1 MGLLASNFI
10 NWFCEPI
17 AERLFDALD
26 VIEKLFMGLAGISSK
41 TTAQS
46 GRAENVVITLL
57 QGDTTK
63 KLMTSLMLFGI
74 CVLILCVIL
83 AIVRNVYKEDSKV
96 TISSIIGQ
104 AIKAVIGFILVP
116 ALCLVGVM
124 FSNII
129 LQAIAGVTSAGG
141 NMGNSFSSGIY
152 DACSIGEEGSIFL
165 DYTSDMT
172 DENLDEIIKSFKDD
186 VDVKDDETQT
196 SMEFA
201 TIIYAQYLYNV
212 LTRNY
217 YYYYNDP
224 NGDDYEYNGGYLTS
238 ANLVIVSY
246 QTSGPLPGTNLENMD
261 FIDMLGIKKA
271 TDECRYFTPSVM
283 NNGNGNPNFI
293 DTPEDVVAF
302 YNVLYSQYRANF
314 PNAVKAISKGS
325 WEGQSVDELIQIS
338 LEKST
343 TFPTIKIL
351 CYDNNNY
358 FGAPKVEVFAYYYHG
373 KCIYDSNADM
383 TETTESGLTMGDR
396 GFRLLKGAYNALV
409 ASGRFDSVD
418 NGAGHNM
425 RFEFKN
431 SDNSLT
437 NAQLRGSIGIGVAKI
452 DYFYACLASILIFK
466 SLFFLCFGLAKR
478 IAQLLTYYVL
488 SPIALALYPFD
499 NGRAFVSWKNDFIGY
514 VVGAYGAVAGM
525 NISIQLVGIILN
537 NLNIF
542 NSGTLNSLA
551 RLIMY
556 IVLAQG
562 VEQLVKLLSGWIG
575 AKDLLAEGK
584 ATSNT
589 ATAPIK
595 KVAGSVMRVAGTAIG
610 TGVGVL
616 IGASAARK
624 NRVTL
629 DTLNSKLSDKDM
641 SGKAKSAAQAEKD
654 RMEAEETAKAA
665 GYSSASAYAA
675 DLAKNASNG
684 NAWYKGGG
692 LGTALRN
699 TAKAKANQ
707 VGSFAANKFA
717 STQFGMAFD
726 KETGLSGLLSQG
738 VAETTTQKVKA
749 DLNAKL
755 SQDFKDGVVTAKMSA
770 DLTKEL
776 QDIKESINRTSRANS
791 SALTTFAGQLTGIK
805 GLSTTDAEEFLR
817 TGNMSLISGLSNKAQ
832 QMAIQTR
839 SNYLTSDDY
848 QDYAQSLR
856 AARAFG
862 YDESTITG
870 SSFDPAT
877 EIESIISK
885 MRSKLDLA
893 TFQTAQKE
901 GNEQEMRRLIASATG
916 NSNPQM
922 LEELFKRLSATTA
935 SAAETISKSAKEAG
949 EKAAKRSD
957 SYWKGSAPK
966 K

>member
-1 MGLLASNFI
+1 MGLLLAVDGFI
-10 NWFCEPI
+10 SWLCQPV
-17 AERLFDALD
+17 AEALFIALD
-26 VIEKLFMGLAGISSK
+26 TIEQIVMGLAGIKSE
-41 TTAQS
+41 TTIQS
-46 GRAENVVITLL
+46 GGAENLVIKLL
-57 QGDTTK
+57 QSDTTK
-63 KLMTSLMLFGI
+63 KLMSSLMLFGI

-116 ALCLVGVM
+116 SLCLVGVM

-129 LQAIAGVTSAGG
+129 LQAIAGVTSKESG
-141 NMGNSFSSGIY
+141 MGNSFSSGIY
-152 DACSIGEEGSIFL
+152 EACTVGEEGSIFL
-165 DYTSDMT
+165 DYTGNT
-172 DENLDEIIKSFKDD
+172 TEENLDNIIKSFGKDTD
-186 VDVKDDETQT
+186 VEKDETQT

-201 TIIYAQYLYNV
+201 TIMYAQYLYYM
-212 LTRNY
+212 LTEKYYWRYSTYDERTWFTNY
-217 YYYYNDP
+217 ICQELDIASRQGSAPVN
-224 NGDDYEYNGGYLTS
+224 EMITKFGY
-238 ANLVIVSY
+238 
-246 QTSGPLPGTNLENMD
+246 
-261 FIDMLGIKKA
+261 IDIMGIKVP
-271 TDECRYFTPSVM
+271 TDKCLYFTPAVM
-283 NNGNGNPNFI
+283 NNGNGNPDCI

-302 YNVLYSQYRANF
+302 YNVLNSQFRAHF
-314 PNAVKAISKGS
+314 PNKTGLHYKYKTKKATPNILSVEALIEEVKTQGS
-325 WEGQSVDELIQIS
+325 PRTLSIWCKDG
-338 LEKST
+338 
-343 TFPTIKIL
+343 
-351 CYDNNNY
+351 NNY
-358 FGAPKVEVFAYYYHG
+358 FGAPNTDFAYYYHG
-373 KCIYDSNADM
+373 KCIYDWDANL
-383 TETTESGLTMGDR
+383 TEPTDSGLTVGDR

-409 ASGRFDSVD
+409 QSERFEPVD
-418 NGAGHNM
+418 NGDKNM
-425 RFEFKN
+425 RFDFSTGDVSAKN
-431 SDNSLT
+431 KSLKG
-437 NAQLRGSIGIGVAKI
+437 ALGLGAGSI
-452 DYFYACLASILIFK
+452 DYFYAFMASVLVFK

-478 IAQLLTYYVL
+478 IVQLLIYYVL

-499 NGRAFVSWKNDFIGY
+499 NGRAFGSWKSDFIGY

-525 NISIQLVGIILN
+525 NISIQLVGAVIN
-537 NLNIF
+537 NVNIF
-542 NSGTLNSLA
+542 NSGTLNSFV

-562 VEQLVKLLSGWIG
+562 IEQLVKLLSGWIG
-575 AKDLLAEGK
+575 GKDLLAEGK

-624 NRVTL
+624 NRGLL
-629 DTLNSKLSDKDM
+629 DNLTTKM
-641 SGKAKSAAQAEKD
+641 SGSAADQQA
-654 RMEAEETAKAA
+654 AEEEAKAA

-675 DLAKNASNG
+675 DLEKNASNG
-684 NAWYKGGG
+684 KAWYKGGG

-707 VGSFAANKFA
+707 AGSFAANKFA

-726 KETGLSGLLSQG
+726 KETGLSGMLSQG
-738 VAETTTQKVKA
+738 AAQAATQKVKA

-770 DLTKEL
+770 DLTKQL
-776 QDIKESINRTSRANS
+776 QDIKTSLENS
-791 SALTTFAGQLTGIK
+791 SKANNRAVTTFAGQLSGIK
-805 GLSTTDAEEFLR
+805 GLSNTDAEKFLR

-862 YDESTITG
+862 YNESDIMK

-877 EIESIISK
+877 EIESIFSK

-922 LEELFKRLSATTA
+922 LEELVKRLSATTA